1 MELLQGSTI
10 GELEKRLPPKA
21 YRAASDEKPAEGHGT
36 VREALLFVA
45 RSLRIQA
52 PDLIRHVMSRGNG
65 RQTVFLDDRDYRQ
78 FIHLLG
84 EVVTECKIDCWNY
97 CVMPNHY
104 HATLQPTLPNLS
116 EAIRRINSSYA
127 QWWNNRHDRVGH
139 VFQGRFK
146 DQIVDRE
153 GYLLTLT
160 RYVVMNPVR
169 AKLVQTPDAWRWSSY
184 RATVGMC
191 QPPPFL
197 ATTRTLGLFGD
208 AEPSVLQSRFGVFVG
223 AAPDEGDVDRIQS
236 NEKILG
242 GKEFKER
249 LAAG

>member
-1 MELLQGSTI
+1 LS
-10 GELEKRLPPKA
+10 
-21 YRAASDEKPAEGHGT
+21 
-36 VREALLFVA
+36 VA
-45 RSLRIQA
+45 RPIRIQT
-52 PDLIRHVMSRGNG
+52 PDLIRHVISRGNG

-104 HATLQPTLPNLS
+104 HVTLQPTLPNLS
-116 EAIRRINSSYA
+116 EAVRRLNSSYA
-127 QWWNNRHDRVGH
+127 QWWNRRHDRVGH

-146 DQIVDRE
+146 DQIVDRD

-191 QPPPFL
+191 HPPPFL

-223 AAPDEGDVDRIQS
+223 ATPDEADVDRIQS

-242 GKEFKER
+242 GREFKER
-249 LAAG
+249 LASLVKVV